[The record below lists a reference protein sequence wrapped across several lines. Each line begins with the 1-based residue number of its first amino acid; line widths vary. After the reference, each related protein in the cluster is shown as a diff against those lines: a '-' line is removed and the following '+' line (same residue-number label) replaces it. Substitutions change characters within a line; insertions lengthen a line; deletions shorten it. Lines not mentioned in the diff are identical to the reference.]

1 VVKAFNQGGWET
13 LKDTTLDGHAA
24 LTLVAGDDA
33 DARGT
38 VLRLGQEVGLDMV
51 DAGALVNA
59 RLLESLGALWI
70 HLAFRQGLGRGF
82 AFGLLRR

>member
-1 VVKAFNQGGWET
+1 
-13 LKDTTLDGHAA
+13 
-24 LTLVAGDDA
+24 
-33 DARGT
+33 
-38 VLRLGQEVGLDMV
+38 MV